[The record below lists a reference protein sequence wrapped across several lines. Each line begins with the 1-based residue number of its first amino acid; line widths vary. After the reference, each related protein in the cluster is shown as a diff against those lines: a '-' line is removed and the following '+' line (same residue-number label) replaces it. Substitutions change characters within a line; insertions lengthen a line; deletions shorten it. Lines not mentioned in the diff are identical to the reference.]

1 MSEKIVVGSRESKLA
16 VIQSEIVM
24 EYLKKQFPAMDVTMI
39 TMKTTGDR
47 ILDKKLDEI
56 GGKGLFVKEL
66 EYALLKKECDI
77 CVHSLKDMP
86 MEVSE
91 ELPIICFS
99 KREDPRDVLV
109 LPKGASEID
118 FQKPIGT
125 SSARR
130 MIQLQKI
137 YPEAQFASVRGNVQT
152 RLRKLDEGQYGALIL
167 AAAGLKRLGLE
178 NRISRYFSV
187 EEVIPAAGQGILA
200 IQGRKDTDRTIFQ
213 GFTDGDATAVALA
226 ERGFIRAL
234 NGGCSAPS
242 AAFSRV
248 ENDTVILRGLY
259 VDEKASRMYYGERSG
274 SRTEA
279 EQIGRDLAME
289 LLQQKRG

>member
-1 MSEKIVVGSRESKLA
+1 
-16 VIQSEIVM
+16 
-24 EYLKKQFPAMDVTMI
+24 
-39 TMKTTGDR
+39 
-47 ILDKKLDEI
+47 
-56 GGKGLFVKEL
+56 
-66 EYALLKKECDI
+66 
-77 CVHSLKDMP
+77 

-152 RLRKLDEGQYGALIL
+152 RLRKLDEGQFGALIL

-274 SRTEA
+274 SRAEA